1 VILRR
6 ARRDDVAAIVGLL
19 QEDFLGAARESA
31 KGEPLPDSY
40 AAAFEEIDRDPR
52 AELVVAEE
60 AGEIVGTFQLTVLT
74 HLSSKGSKSL
84 QLENVH
90 VSASRRSR
98 GVGRSMMEWAI
109 ARARREGCGRVQL
122 TTNKLRKD
130 AHRFYER
137 LGFVASH
144 EGMKL
149 SLSRAP

>member
-6 ARRDDVAAIVGLL
+6 ARRDDVPAIVALL
-19 QEDFLGAARESA
+19 QDDFLGATRETP
-31 KGEPLPDSY
+31 KGATLPESY
-40 AAAFEEIDRDPR
+40 FLAFEEIDRDPR

-60 AGEIVGTFQLTVLT
+60 DGAIVGTMHLTVLP
-74 HLSSKGSKSL
+74 HLSSKGSRSL

-90 VSASRRSR
+90 VAASRRSK
-98 GVGRSMMEWAI
+98 GLGRRMIDWAVE
-109 ARARREGCGRVQL
+109 RARREGCARVQL

-144 EGMKL
+144 EGMKRAL
-149 SLSRAP
+149 SLAP

>member
-6 ARRDDVAAIVGLL
+6 ARRDDVPAIVSLL
-19 QEDFLGAARESA
+19 QEDFLGATREVPQGS
-31 KGEPLPDSY
+31 PLPASY
-40 AAAFEEIDRDPR
+40 AAAFEEIDADPR
-52 AELVVAEE
+52 CELVVAEE
-60 AGEIVGTFQLTVLT
+60 EGEIIGTFQLTVLT

-84 QLENVH
+84 QIENVH
-90 VSASRRSR
+90 VSAAKRSR
-98 GVGRSMMEWAI
+98 GTGRLMMEWAI
-109 ARARREGCGRVQL
+109 ARARAAKCSRVQL

-149 SLSRAP
+149 AL